1 METIVNYYNGL
12 LELIPAAWRLPIS
25 VLIIIFLIFAL
36 FNFFKKNLLWI
47 ILFLLLLPAPEGCFF
62 SPQPSFPIPP
72 VVCAIQTARN
82 NTRSYAYIHGKDSR
96 NTAVPVRL
104 NTITRF
110 YNAPRV
116 FSYYLTIKSS
126 NFLWYS

>member
-47 ILFLLLLPAPEGCFF
+47 ILFLLLLPAAWPAIRQVGLSVWELIQKIPE
-62 SPQPSFPIPP
+62 
-72 VVCAIQTARN
+72 
-82 NTRSYAYIHGKDSR
+82 
-96 NTAVPVRL
+96 
-104 NTITRF
+104 
-110 YNAPRV
+110 
-116 FSYYLTIKSS
+116 
-126 NFLWYS
+126 